1 MLTVEK
7 DTVEMRRRITFIK
20 KIKQIFLKQET
31 YVSTF
36 FIECDDGTY
45 GTNCGSNCG
54 HCYQGQS
61 CDKKT
66 GACLY
71 GCGPGY
77 DGMYCNK
84 SKIKR

>member
-1 MLTVEK
+1 
-7 DTVEMRRRITFIK
+7 MRRRITFIK

-54 HCYQGQS
+54 HCYLIPVTDTLNS
-61 CDKKT
+61 SLLKKT
-66 GACLY
+66 EISIIHY
-71 GCGPGY
+71 TY
-77 DGMYCNK
+77 FI
-84 SKIKR
+84 S